1 MVDSPR
7 LPVAA
12 TQRSPAANK
21 AALSG
26 ALPGAG
32 QQRVATF
39 LFQEGSQGTFALG
52 SRRFQASLQGAP
64 PLSPV
69 ISFWW
74 RGAAKANPSRCG
86 NCSGRKARA
95 SIRRPWIGSGAG
107 PRGAIK
113 ALAG

>member
-7 LPVAA
+7 LPFAA
-12 TQRSPAANK
+12 THHNAAASK
-21 AALSG
+21 PALSG

-32 QQRVATF
+32 QQKVATF

-64 PLSPV
+64 ALKPGDQLV
-69 ISFWW
+69 VE
-74 RGAAKANPSRCG
+74 GAAKASPCRCES
-86 NCSGRKARA
+86 CSGRRGKA
-95 SIRRPWIGSGAG
+95 STRRPSIGSGAA

-113 ALAG
+113 ALAR

>member
-32 QQRVATF
+32 QKRVATF

-64 PLSPV
+64 PLKPGDQLLVEGGGEGKPLQVRELLRKEGQSLNQAALDRL
-69 ISFWW
+69 W
-74 RGAAKANPSRCG
+74 R
-86 NCSGRKARA
+86 
-95 SIRRPWIGSGAG
+95 G